1 MKSRALPG
9 PFQLI
14 RKRFLNPDTLFFTL
28 LVKCSK
34 IHILSRN
41 SFRKDGSILMEEK
54 LKEYAQLLVRVGL
67 NVQKGQRLVISS
79 PVECAY
85 FARMCAEEAY
95 AIGCKEVVMNWHD
108 DALARMKYLHAGEEI
123 FDNVPL
129 WRRHFFN
136 DHALEGAAYLAISA
150 SDPENLKGVDPRRIV
165 RAQQASGK
173 ALKDLDRVQM
183 CGGFPWCIASIPIP
197 SWAGTVFPGVGED
210 QAMEKLWDAILSAV
224 RISGDGKAVE
234 KWQAHLAT
242 LHERVDK
249 LNALNFKFLRY
260 TNSLGTD
267 LTVELPE
274 GHIWEAGNDVT
285 LSGQEYI
292 ANIPTEEIFTSPLR
306 TGVNGVVYSAMPL
319 VNDGT
324 IIDKFHFVVKD
335 GRIVEARAEKG
346 EEALKAAISVD
357 EGASYFGEVA
367 LVPYD
372 SPISNQKI
380 LFYNT
385 LFDENAACH
394 IAFGE
399 AYPCLKG
406 GQQMSKDE
414 LKARGLNDS
423 ITHVD
428 FMVGTPDLSIVGT
441 THDGR
446 EIPVFVNGNFAPDI

>member
-1 MKSRALPG
+1 MDEKLLEYAR
-9 PFQLI
+9 
-14 RKRFLNPDTLFFTL
+14 L
-28 LVKCSK
+28 LV
-34 IHILSRN
+34 
-41 SFRKDGSILMEEK
+41 
-54 LKEYAQLLVRVGL
+54 QVGL

-85 FARMCAEEAY
+85 FARMCAKEAY
-95 AIGCKEVVMNWHD
+95 EAGCREVVMNWHD
-108 DALARMKYLHAGEEI
+108 DAMARLKYLYADDEI
-123 FDNVPL
+123 FDQVPL

-136 DHALEGAAYLAISA
+136 DYALEGAAYLAISA
-150 SDPENLKGVDPRRIV
+150 SDPENFKGVDSQRII
-165 RAQQASGK
+165 RAQRASGK
-173 ALKDLDRVQM
+173 ALKDFERLQM
-183 CGGFPWCIASIPIP
+183 CSGFPWCIASIPIP
-197 SWAGTVFPGVGED
+197 SWAKTVFPGEGEAE
-210 QAMEKLWDAILSAV
+210 AMEKLWEAIFKAV

-234 KWQAHLAT
+234 RWQEHLST
-242 LHERVDK
+242 LHARLEK
-249 LNALNFKFLRY
+249 MNALRFKSLHY

-285 LSGQEYI
+285 LSGQTYI
-292 ANIPTEEIFTSPLR
+292 ANIPTEELFTSPLR
-306 TGVNGVVYSAMPL
+306 TGVNGVVYSSMPL
-319 VNDGT
+319 VNDGA
-324 IIDKFHFVVKD
+324 IVDGFHFVVKD
-335 GRIVEARAEKG
+335 GKIVECHAEKG
-346 EEALKAAISVD
+346 EEELKAAISVD

-399 AYPCLKG
+399 AYPCLEG
-406 GQQMSKDE
+406 GQKMTKEE

-428 FMVGTPDLSIVGT
+428 FMIGTADLSIVGT

-446 EIPVFVNGNFAPDI
+446 EVPVFVNGNFAI

>member
-1 MKSRALPG
+1 
-9 PFQLI
+9 
-14 RKRFLNPDTLFFTL
+14 
-28 LVKCSK
+28 
-34 IHILSRN
+34 
-41 SFRKDGSILMEEK
+41 MEEK
-54 LKEYAQLLVRVGL
+54 LQEYARLLVRVGL
-67 NVQKGQRLVISS
+67 NIQQGQTLVISS

-85 FARMCAEEAY
+85 FARLCAAEAY
-95 AIGCKEVVMNWHD
+95 AAGCKEVVMNWHD
-108 DALARMKYLHAGEEI
+108 DALGRMKYLYADDAV
-123 FDNVPL
+123 FDDVPL

-136 DHALEGAAYLAISA
+136 DYAQEGAAYLAISA
-150 SDPENLKGVDPRRIV
+150 SDPENLKGVDGSRIV

-173 ALKDLDRVQM
+173 ALKEFDRLQM

-197 SWAGTVFPGVGED
+197 SWAKTVFPGDGEER
-210 QAMEKLWDAILSAV
+210 AMERLWDAIFRAV

-234 KWQAHLAT
+234 KWQAHLKT
-242 LHERVDK
+242 LHARMEK
-249 LNALNFKFLRY
+249 LNALKFKSLHY
-260 TNSLGTD
+260 TNALGTD

-292 ANIPTEEIFTSPLR
+292 ANIPTEELFTSPLK
-306 TGVNGVVYSAMPL
+306 TGVNGVVYASLPL
-319 VNDGT
+319 VHDGN
-324 IIDKFHFVVKD
+324 IIDGFHFVVKD
-335 GRIVEARAEKG
+335 GKIVEARARQG
-346 EEALKAAISVD
+346 EETLQAAIAVD

-399 AYPCLKG
+399 AYPCLEG
-406 GQQMSKDE
+406 GQKMTKEE

-428 FMVGTPDLSIVGT
+428 FMVGTPDLRIVGT

-446 EIPVFVNGNFAPDI
+446 EIPVFENGNFAQGF

>member
-1 MKSRALPG
+1 
-9 PFQLI
+9 
-14 RKRFLNPDTLFFTL
+14 
-28 LVKCSK
+28 
-34 IHILSRN
+34 
-41 SFRKDGSILMEEK
+41 MEEK
-54 LKEYAQLLVRVGL
+54 LQEYARLLVRVGL
-67 NVQKGQRLVISS
+67 NVQRGQTLVISS

-85 FARMCAEEAY
+85 FARLCAAEAY
-95 AIGCKEVVMNWHD
+95 AAGCKEVVMNWHD
-108 DALARMKYLHAGEEI
+108 DALGRMKYLYADDAV
-123 FDNVPL
+123 FDDVPL

-136 DHALEGAAYLAISA
+136 DYAQEGAAYLAISA
-150 SDPENLKGVDPRRIV
+150 SDPENLKGVDGSRII

-173 ALKDLDRVQM
+173 ALKEFDRLQM
-183 CGGFPWCIASIPIP
+183 CSGFPWCIASIPIP
-197 SWAGTVFPGVGED
+197 SWAKTVFPDDGEER
-210 QAMEKLWDAILSAV
+210 AMERLWDAIFRAV

-234 KWQAHLAT
+234 KWQAHLKT
-242 LHERVDK
+242 LHARMEK
-249 LNALNFKFLRY
+249 LNALKFKSLHY
-260 TNSLGTD
+260 TNALGTD

-292 ANIPTEEIFTSPLR
+292 ANIPTEELFTSPLK
-306 TGVNGVVYSAMPL
+306 TGVNGVVYASLPL
-319 VNDGT
+319 VHDGN
-324 IIDKFHFVVKD
+324 IIDGFHFVVKD
-335 GRIVEARAEKG
+335 GKIVEARARQG
-346 EEALKAAISVD
+346 EETLQAAIAVD

-399 AYPCLKG
+399 AYPCLEG
-406 GQQMSKDE
+406 GQKMTNEE

-428 FMVGTPDLSIVGT
+428 FRVGTPDLRIVGT

-446 EIPVFVNGNFAPDI
+446 EIPVFENGNFAQGF

>member
-1 MKSRALPG
+1 
-9 PFQLI
+9 
-14 RKRFLNPDTLFFTL
+14 
-28 LVKCSK
+28 
-34 IHILSRN
+34 
-41 SFRKDGSILMEEK
+41 MEEK
-54 LKEYAQLLVRVGL
+54 LQEYARLLVRVGL
-67 NVQKGQRLVISS
+67 NVQRGQTLVISS

-85 FARMCAEEAY
+85 FARLCAAEAY
-95 AIGCKEVVMNWHD
+95 AAGCKEVVMNWHD
-108 DALARMKYLHAGEEI
+108 DVLGRMKYLYADDAV
-123 FDNVPL
+123 FDDVPL

-136 DHALEGAAYLAISA
+136 DYAQEGAAYLAISA
-150 SDPENLKGVDPRRIV
+150 SDPENLKGVDGSRII

-173 ALKDLDRVQM
+173 ALKEFDRLQM
-183 CGGFPWCIASIPIP
+183 CSGFPWCIASIPIP
-197 SWAGTVFPGVGED
+197 SWAKTVFPEDGEER
-210 QAMEKLWDAILSAV
+210 AMERLWDAIFRAV

-234 KWQAHLAT
+234 KWQAHLKT
-242 LHERVDK
+242 LHARMEK
-249 LNALNFKFLRY
+249 LNALKFKSLHY
-260 TNSLGTD
+260 TNALGTD

-292 ANIPTEEIFTSPLR
+292 ANIPTEELFTSPLK
-306 TGVNGVVYSAMPL
+306 TGVNGVVYASLPL
-319 VNDGT
+319 VHDGN
-324 IIDKFHFVVKD
+324 IIDEFRFVVKD
-335 GRIVEARAEKG
+335 GKIVEARARQG
-346 EEALKAAISVD
+346 EETLQAAIAVD

-399 AYPCLKG
+399 AYPCLEG
-406 GQQMSKDE
+406 GQKMTKEE
-414 LKARGLNDS
+414 LTARGLNDS

-428 FMVGTPDLSIVGT
+428 FMVGTPDLQIVGT

-446 EIPVFVNGNFAPDI
+446 EIPVFENGNFAQGF

>member
-1 MKSRALPG
+1 
-9 PFQLI
+9 
-14 RKRFLNPDTLFFTL
+14 
-28 LVKCSK
+28 
-34 IHILSRN
+34 
-41 SFRKDGSILMEEK
+41 MEEK
-54 LKEYAQLLVRVGL
+54 LQEYARLLVRVGL
-67 NVQKGQRLVISS
+67 NVQRGQTLVISS

-85 FARMCAEEAY
+85 FARLCAAEAY
-95 AIGCKEVVMNWHD
+95 AAGCKEVVMNWHD
-108 DALARMKYLHAGEEI
+108 EALGRMKYLYADDAV
-123 FDNVPL
+123 FDDVPL

-136 DHALEGAAYLAISA
+136 DYAQEGAAYLAISA
-150 SDPENLKGVDPRRIV
+150 SDPENLKGVDGSRII

-173 ALKDLDRVQM
+173 ALKEFDRLQM
-183 CGGFPWCIASIPIP
+183 CSGFPWCIASIPIP
-197 SWAGTVFPGVGED
+197 SWAKTVFPEDGEER
-210 QAMEKLWDAILSAV
+210 AMERLWDAIFRAV

-234 KWQAHLAT
+234 KWQAHLKT
-242 LHERVDK
+242 LHARMEK
-249 LNALNFKFLRY
+249 LNALKFKSLHY
-260 TNSLGTD
+260 TNALGTD

-292 ANIPTEEIFTSPLR
+292 ANIPTEELFTSPLK
-306 TGVNGVVYSAMPL
+306 TGVNGVVYASLPL
-319 VNDGT
+319 VHDGN
-324 IIDKFHFVVKD
+324 IIDGFRFVVKD
-335 GRIVEARAEKG
+335 GKIVEARARQG
-346 EEALKAAISVD
+346 EETLQAAIAVD

-399 AYPCLKG
+399 AYPCLEG
-406 GQQMSKDE
+406 GQKMTKEE

-428 FMVGTPDLSIVGT
+428 FMVGTPDLQIVGT

-446 EIPVFVNGNFAPDI
+446 EIPVFENGNFAQGF

>member
-1 MKSRALPG
+1 
-9 PFQLI
+9 
-14 RKRFLNPDTLFFTL
+14 
-28 LVKCSK
+28 
-34 IHILSRN
+34 
-41 SFRKDGSILMEEK
+41 MEEK
-54 LKEYAQLLVRVGL
+54 LREYARLLVRVGL
-67 NVQKGQRLVISS
+67 NVYSGQNLVISA
-79 PVECAY
+79 PVECAD
-85 FARMCAEEAY
+85 FARLCAAEAY
-95 AIGCKEVVMNWHD
+95 DAGCREVIMNWHD
-108 DALARMKYLHAGEEI
+108 DALTRMKYLRADDAI
-123 FDNVPL
+123 FDEVAL

-136 DHALEGAAYLAISA
+136 DYALEGAAYLAISA
-150 SDPENLKGVDPRRIV
+150 SDPENLKGVDPRRLV
-165 RAQQASGK
+165 RSQQASGK
-173 ALKDLDRVQM
+173 ALKDFDRLQM

-197 SWAGTVFPGVGED
+197 SWAKRVFPGVSED
-210 QAMEKLWDAILSAV
+210 EAMEKLWDAIFASV
-224 RISGDGKAVE
+224 RVSGDGKAVE
-234 KWQAHLAT
+234 KWQAHLDT
-242 LHERVDK
+242 LHQRLEK
-249 LNALNFKFLRY
+249 MNALNFKSLHY

-267 LTVELPE
+267 LTVQLPE
-274 GHIWEAGNDVT
+274 GHIWEAGDDVT
-285 LSGQEYI
+285 LSGRSYI
-292 ANIPTEEIFTSPLR
+292 ANIPTEELFTSPLK
-306 TGVNGVVYSAMPL
+306 TGVNGVVYSALPL
-319 VNDGT
+319 AHDGN

-335 GRIVEARAEKG
+335 GKIVEAHAEQG
-346 EEALKAAISVD
+346 EETLKAAISVD

-406 GQQMSKDE
+406 GQQMTKDE

-446 EIPVFVNGNFAPDI
+446 QVPVFVNGNFAPEI

>member
-1 MKSRALPG
+1 
-9 PFQLI
+9 
-14 RKRFLNPDTLFFTL
+14 
-28 LVKCSK
+28 
-34 IHILSRN
+34 
-41 SFRKDGSILMEEK
+41 MEEK
-54 LKEYAQLLVRVGL
+54 LQEYARLLVRVGL
-67 NVQKGQRLVISS
+67 NVQRGQTLVISS

-85 FARMCAEEAY
+85 FARLCAAEAY
-95 AIGCKEVVMNWHD
+95 AVGCKEVVMNWHD
-108 DALARMKYLHAGEEI
+108 DALGRMKYLYADDAV
-123 FDNVPL
+123 FDDVPL

-136 DHALEGAAYLAISA
+136 DYAQEGAAYLAISA
-150 SDPENLKGVDPRRIV
+150 SDPENLKGVDGSRII

-173 ALKDLDRVQM
+173 ALKEFDRLQM
-183 CGGFPWCIASIPIP
+183 CSGFPWCIASIPIP
-197 SWAGTVFPGVGED
+197 SWAKTVFPEDGEER
-210 QAMEKLWDAILSAV
+210 AMERLWDAIFRAV

-234 KWQAHLAT
+234 KWQAHLKT
-242 LHERVDK
+242 LHARMEK
-249 LNALNFKFLRY
+249 LNALKFKSLHY
-260 TNSLGTD
+260 TNALGTD

-292 ANIPTEEIFTSPLR
+292 ANIPTEELFTSPLK
-306 TGVNGVVYSAMPL
+306 TGVNGVVYASLPL
-319 VNDGT
+319 VHDGN
-324 IIDKFHFVVKD
+324 IIDGFHFVVKD
-335 GRIVEARAEKG
+335 GKIVEARARQG
-346 EEALKAAISVD
+346 EETLQAAIAVD

-399 AYPCLKG
+399 AYPCLEG
-406 GQQMSKDE
+406 GQKMTKEE

-428 FMVGTPDLSIVGT
+428 FMVGTPDLRIVGT

-446 EIPVFVNGNFAPDI
+446 EIPVFKNGNFAQGF